1 MAIDQP
7 KPGGS
12 AQLLLTE
19 LARLRFFSGP
29 PADFWPA
36 FLAAAATLTGARQ
49 AVLLLK
55 GSEASGDW
63 KKLGQWQTDQSG
75 DRFSIVFSKRLAEL
89 AEDCL
94 RAGELVRLVE
104 GAPPGGARHFAV
116 LARLQLPQ
124 LEDACVMAFL
134 LADVSEAEAGEALLR
149 AQLVADTPVS
159 YHLHQLASQT
169 KTDVEKFASTLD
181 LMVQINAEKR
191 FMAAALAFCNGLA
204 TRHHCDRVS
213 LGWLAHGYIRLE
225 AMSRTER
232 FDRNMAA
239 VKSLEI
245 AMEESLDQDVE
256 IVWPQEEA
264 AVIMRDHGAYARQ
277 QGVQCLCSL
286 PLRLDGEGV
295 AVLACERPDQPFT
308 EDELRRLRLTCDQ
321 AVRRLADLQRMDRWF
336 GARWMASA
344 RASLGSLI
352 GTRHTWAKF
361 LTLLGVVVLLLL
373 LVINVNY
380 RVEANFVLRTDEVA
394 YLTAPFDGFIR
405 QVEVRVSDP
414 VTAGKPLLRFAT
426 EDLELEEA
434 AAAAELARY
443 TSEAE
448 KARANNGLADM
459 RVALALADQ
468 ARARLDLTR
477 YRLRRA
483 SLLAP
488 FDGVVVEGDQ
498 KERIGAPA
506 KQGEVLFKVAR
517 VSKLY
522 VQADVSERD
531 IHEVRIGAAG
541 EIAFAGQPKLKF
553 PVTVERIQAAAETKD
568 TGGVFPVRESI
579 DGAAREW
586 WRPGMSGVAKINVGQ
601 RRLVWILTHRTID
614 YLRLLLWW

>member
-1 MAIDQP
+1 MTCP
-7 KPGGS
+7 PGSS
-12 AQLLLTE
+12 AQRPLAE

-29 PADFWPA
+29 TADFWPA
-36 FLAAAATLTGARQ
+36 FLAAAATLAGTRQ

-55 GSEASGDW
+55 GSGVSGDW
-63 KKLGQWQTDQSG
+63 KKLGQWQTDQPG
-75 DRFSIVFSKRLAEL
+75 DRFSMAFSKRLAEL
-89 AEDCL
+89 AEECA
-94 RAGELVRLVE
+94 RAGALVQPVE
-104 GAPPGGARHFAV
+104 GGSVGAARHFAV
-116 LARLQLPQ
+116 LAGLQLPKSD
-124 LEDACVMAFL
+124 DACVMAFL
-134 LADVSEAEAGEALLR
+134 LADVSEAEAREALLR
-149 AQLVADTPVS
+149 VQLVADTPVS

-181 LMVQINAEKR
+181 LMVQVNAEKR

-204 TRHHCDRVS
+204 ARHHCDRVS

-225 AMSRTER
+225 AISRIER
-232 FDRNMAA
+232 FDRNMTAI
-239 VKSLEI
+239 KSLEI

-256 IVWPQEEA
+256 IVWPQKEA
-264 AVIMRDHGAYARQ
+264 AVILRDHNAYARE

-295 AVLACERPDQPFT
+295 AVLSCERSDQPFT
-308 EDELRRLRLTCDQ
+308 EDELRQLRLTCDQ
-321 AVRRLADLQRMDRWF
+321 AVRRLADLKRMDRWF
-336 GARWMASA
+336 GARWMVSA
-344 RASLGSLI
+344 RECLGGLV

-361 LTLLGVVVLLLL
+361 LTLLGVVALVLL
-373 LVINVNY
+373 LVIKVNY
-380 RVEANFVLRTDEVA
+380 RVQANFILRSDDVA

-434 AAAAELARY
+434 AAVADLARY

-522 VQADVSERD
+522 VQADVSEKD

-541 EIAFAGQPKLKF
+541 EIAFASEPKLKF

-568 TGGVFPVRESI
+568 TGSVFPVRESI
-579 DGAAREW
+579 DGVAREW
-586 WRPGMSGVAKINVGQ
+586 WRPGMSGVAKISVGK
-601 RRLVWILTHRTID
+601 RRLFWILTHRTID